1 MTASKLLTQQHPI
14 NTLPAFHPANPFNPG
29 MFRALHPPYRNRPTN
44 VLFESIRTLSIIRRA
59 RHRGEDKA
67 RIMSSENNR
76 PDADILIVGGGLS
89 GTLLAVQLLR
99 LPGQRR
105 IVIIEPRPELG
116 RGEAYSAT
124 ELGHT
129 LNGNAARMSV
139 DPDDTEDLTRW
150 LGDFIAAGGWPES
163 DEQHV
168 PVGELFPPR
177 GIFGLYVQQRLA
189 EAQAVGAQFGS
200 TVEHVH
206 GEAVDLQVEP
216 SGVRI
221 TLADNRE
228 LTGRFSVLATG
239 MFAAARTP
247 QRDSNALNAAAVD
260 PWGVKAMRHLDPQG
274 RVLIIGSGLTM
285 VDAVVSLEQAG
296 HRGPID
302 VFSRHGLL
310 PHVRRQPPSWPDFLA
325 ADHSIRST
333 RQLVRALREQCAQ
346 AIAQGIDWQAP
357 LDTVRVHIPRLWSQ
371 ASDLERRQFVRH
383 VRPWWE
389 SHHHRSPPPSAKLL
403 DRLMQEG
410 RLNIHAASLQDVL
423 AREAEQVRIRVRYR
437 GEDQSTEISGDA
449 LINST
454 GIQYDWRR
462 VDKALPRQLLA
473 RGLIQPGPLALGI
486 DADAGGAV
494 RDAAGQ
500 VSARLFA
507 MGPPLRGL
515 WWESTAVT
523 DVALQAKA
531 LAARL
536 VGEA

>member
-1 MTASKLLTQQHPI
+1 MTPEH
-14 NTLPAFHPANPFNPG
+14 NP
-29 MFRALHPPYRNRPTN
+29 
-44 VLFESIRTLSIIRRA
+44 
-59 RHRGEDKA
+59 
-67 RIMSSENNR
+67 
-76 PDADILIVGGGLS
+76 PDADVLIIGGGLS

-105 IVIIEPRPELG
+105 IVIVESRSELG

-139 DPDDTEDLTRW
+139 DPDDADDLTRW
-150 LGDFIAAGGWPES
+150 LTAFIAAGGWPES
-163 DEQHV
+163 DQQHV
-168 PVGELFPPR
+168 PVAELFPPR

-189 EAQAVGAQFGS
+189 EAQAVGERFGS
-200 TVEHVH
+200 TVEHAR
-206 GEAVDLQVEP
+206 GEVTDLQVEA
-216 SGVRI
+216 SGVRVS
-221 TLADNRE
+221 LAGHTEPLN
-228 LTGRFSVLATG
+228 GRFGVLATG

-260 PWGVKAMRHLDPQG
+260 PWDVNAMRQLDPRG

-310 PHVRRQPPSWPDFLA
+310 PHVRRQPPTWPDFLG
-325 ADHSIRST
+325 ADHTIRST
-333 RQLVRALREQCAQ
+333 RQLVRALREQCRQ
-346 AIAQGIDWQAP
+346 AAEQGIDWQAP

-371 ASDLERRQFVRH
+371 ATDLQRRQFVRH

-389 SHHHRSPPPSAKLL
+389 SHHHRSPPTSAQLL
-403 DRLMQEG
+403 DRLIAEG
-410 RLNIHAASLQDVL
+410 RLHVHAASLLDVEDS
-423 AREAEQVRIRVRYR
+423 AAGEVRIRMRYR
-437 GEDQSTEISGDA
+437 GREDASTERGAA

-462 VDKALPRQLLA
+462 VDRALPRNLLA
-473 RGLIQPGPLALGI
+473 RGLIKPGPLALGI
-486 DADAGGAV
+486 AADAGGAV
-494 RDAAGQ
+494 LDAEGA
-500 VSARLFA
+500 VSSRLFA

-515 WWESTAVT
+515 WWESTAVN
-523 DVALQAKA
+523 DVASQAKA

-536 VGEA
+536 AAASL